1 MAFDIKKVMKSSA
14 YNQEAVEAID
24 INTRYTIPELA
35 SKFGVS
41 VNMMKQH
48 CERIT
53 ANDGTVLGQ
62 DVLLITTRPNLLQEM
77 K

>member
-1 MAFDIKKVMKSSA
+1 MAFDIKKVMKSST
-14 YNQEAVEAID
+14 YNQDAVEAID

-41 VNMMKQH
+41 VNLMKQH
-48 CERIT
+48 CTRIT

-62 DVLLITTRPNLLQEM
+62 DILLITTRPNLLQEM